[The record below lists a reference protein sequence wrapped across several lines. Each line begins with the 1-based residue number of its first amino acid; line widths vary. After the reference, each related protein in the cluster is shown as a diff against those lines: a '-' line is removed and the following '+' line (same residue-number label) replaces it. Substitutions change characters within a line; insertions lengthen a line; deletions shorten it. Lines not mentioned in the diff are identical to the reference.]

1 MMIMPHK
8 QKISS
13 IFVSKLTGKG
23 DSADFVQKMGESGS
37 YKKEYDTG
45 MEAKQ
50 DSGLALESAASS
62 IIAALEQKDSK
73 MLKNALKDFIY
84 LCDEQEDAM
93 EGEEL

>member
-8 QKISS
+8 QKVSS
-13 IFVSKLTGKG
+13 IFVSKLTSKG
-23 DSADFVQKMGESGS
+23 DSADFVQKMGDDGA
-37 YKKEYDTG
+37 YKKKYETG
-45 MEAKQ
+45 AEAVN

-73 MLKNALKDFIY
+73 ALKSALKDFIY

-93 EGEEL
+93 EGEEF